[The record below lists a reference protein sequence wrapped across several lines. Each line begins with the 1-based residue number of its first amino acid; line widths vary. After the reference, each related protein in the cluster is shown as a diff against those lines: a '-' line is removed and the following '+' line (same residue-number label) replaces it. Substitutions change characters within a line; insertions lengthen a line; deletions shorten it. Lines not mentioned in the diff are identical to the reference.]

1 MSAFGGIIALFF
13 GAIFFL
19 PHLDDM
25 PGPAKLFFAV
35 WFLVVIGGIIYSLI
49 NAAGGTVPPGKV
61 VEFEIDEGEKPP
73 GTAKERLAE
82 LQELKQSGLISEE
95 EFQSKRGEILRHL

>member
-49 NAAGGTVPPGKV
+49 NAAGRCRQ
-61 VEFEIDEGEKPP
+61 
-73 GTAKERLAE
+73 AKWWSLKSTRARSRLGRRR
-82 LQELKQSGLISEE
+82 SVWRNFRS
-95 EFQSKRGEILRHL
+95 

>member
-1 MSAFGGIIALFF
+1 
-13 GAIFFL
+13 
-19 PHLDDM
+19 
-25 PGPAKLFFAV
+25 
-35 WFLVVIGGIIYSLI
+35 
-49 NAAGGTVPPGKV
+49 

>member
-35 WFLVVIGGIIYSLI
+35 WFLVVIGGIIPDIDIPKLKEMGVRGIFLPGTPMQEIIDFI
-49 NAAGGTVPPGKV
+49 NA
-61 VEFEIDEGEKPP
+61 
-73 GTAKERLAE
+73 R
-82 LQELKQSGLISEE
+82 QSG
-95 EFQSKRGEILRHL
+95 GV